1 MVFVKS
7 FLISLVFAIIVG
19 CSSNDP
25 MVDASKTVI
34 QKTKVTIAN
43 RSFNFGTI
51 SLEDSITYSYPVIN
65 SGNKNLIIKNV
76 KTSCGCTA
84 PEWEKKPIAPG
95 DSTLIKVKFNPVST
109 GYNEKTIVIN
119 CNVDSSFI
127 VLYLRGTVVK

>member
-1 MVFVKS
+1 
-7 FLISLVFAIIVG
+7 
-19 CSSNDP
+19 